1 MSKLGN
7 WFGKLLYS
15 LIISQPVDGYVC
27 SNEDGKAKIVPLNN
41 VYSQVINN
49 NRQRS

>member
-7 WFGKLLYS
+7 WFGKVLYT
-15 LIISQPVDGYVC
+15 LIASQPVDGYVC
-27 SNEDGKAKIVPLNN
+27 EGADGKPKVVPLNN
-41 VYSQVINN
+41 IYTQVINN